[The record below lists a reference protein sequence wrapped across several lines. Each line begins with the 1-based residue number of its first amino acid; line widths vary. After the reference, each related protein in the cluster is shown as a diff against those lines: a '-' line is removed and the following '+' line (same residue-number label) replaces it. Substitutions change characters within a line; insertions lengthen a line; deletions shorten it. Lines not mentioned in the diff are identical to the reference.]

1 MKNLFRAVPK
11 FLWAFLTAALLFTFS
26 GCLAEETDN
35 TTEEQFYSI
44 QIDSNIENGSVTAN
58 FFSVREGA
66 LVTLTAIPDK
76 DYQLDS
82 FSVKDAGGNAIT
94 VNVSTVSEGTFIMPA
109 SNVIVSASF
118 KKIQNDSGNQGGNEG
133 EGGENQGGT
142 GGQGEGGESGGQT
155 GGEGQ
160 GTGTEGQTG
169 GEGQQGTGGEGQ
181 GGGTTEGEN
190 QGSGTGGETGG
201 EGEGGDTPKPKE
213 CWIGFRANEPA
224 GSYTSGEMNSIKSF
238 INEEISLTEN
248 AFSVSGY
255 NFKEWNTKRD
265 GSGQSYQDKEKITL
279 TEEMYSQS
287 DWFNLYAIW
296 EPASDTKYIVYHY
309 LEPANG
315 TENLGFYEIDT
326 DKTEELTGTT
336 GSLTEAKA
344 LEIPGFTVLDFEQ
357 ETIIA
362 PNPNKLS
369 HEQET
374 QIIIYY
380 KRNAHTISFYANAGE
395 DKIDLP
401 EDISEPVNTRFGAE
415 EKLPALLED
424 RPSYNFAG
432 WNTKADGSGN
442 TYPLDAWGRINITM
456 EDQDLVLYAQWT
468 PITAKLTIETGSKEY
483 TIKDTPVGHIYSTE
497 HLLSV
502 NTDLKIPAA
511 DFIWEIDGKAL
522 SEFADASWLTVGE
535 AGSENE
541 GTISIETYSWKQGS
555 MHHISVKSIVN
566 GRIYSSSISISKP
579 RSTN

>member
-11 FLWAFLTAALLFTFS
+11 LLWAFLTAAFLITFS
-26 GCLAEETDN
+26 GCLTDETDN

-66 LVTLTAIPDK
+66 LVTLTALPDK

-82 FSVKDAGGNAIT
+82 FSGKDAGGNAIT
-94 VNVSTVSEGTFIMPA
+94 VNVSTATEGTFIMPA
-109 SNVIVSASF
+109 SNVTVSASF

-133 EGGENQGGT
+133 EGQEGGSES
-142 GGQGEGGESGGQT
+142 GEGNDGEGQGGQT

-160 GTGTEGQTG
+160 EGQTGGEGQEGQTG

-181 GGGTTEGEN
+181 GGSED
-190 QGSGTGGETGG
+190 SGDDPEGGE
-201 EGEGGDTPKPKE
+201 TPKPKE
-213 CWIGFRANEPA
+213 CWIGFNRNQPTD
-224 GSYTSGEMNSIKSF
+224 SYTTGSMDSIKSYE
-238 INEEISLTEN
+238 NEEISLTEN

-265 GSGQSYQDKEKITL
+265 GSGQSYQNKEKITL
-279 TEEMYSQS
+279 TEEMYGQS
-287 DWFNLYAIW
+287 DWVTLYAIW

-309 LEPANG
+309 FEPADG
-315 TENLGFYEIDT
+315 SENLMFYEFDT

-336 GSLTEAKA
+336 GGQTQAKA

-357 ETIIA
+357 ETINA
-362 PNPNKLS
+362 PNPNKS
-369 HEQET
+369 EDERYT
-374 QIIIYY
+374 RVFIYY

-395 DKIDLP
+395 DEIDLP
-401 EDISEPVNTRFGAE
+401 EDISEPINTRFGAKE
-415 EKLPALLED
+415 ELLALLED

-432 WNTKADGSGN
+432 WNTKADGRGS
-442 TYPLDAWGRINITM
+442 TYTPDAWDYLNITM

-483 TIKDTPVGHIYSTE
+483 TIKDTPAGNINSSK

-502 NTDLKIPAA
+502 NTDLKIPAS

-522 SEFADASWLTVGE
+522 SEFADASWLTVGKV
-535 AGSENE
+535 GSENE